1 MLVLVLISVNGKKE
15 KGLLLFFATVL
26 VYELELLSEINK
38 SQNKIYNKELR
49 GKKIQTVNVASLE
62 RR

>member
-15 KGLLLFFATVL
+15 KGLLLFFAAVL